1 MSTARRTDEKT
12 DTASVAAFLRA
23 NPGWLAAHPEMYRVL
38 APPAR
43 VHGERLAD
51 HMAAMLRS
59 ERAHADGMVAAGRA
73 AAGLNARVQDAVL
86 ALIRAPDPIECVTH
100 EFSHFLAVDSASL
113 CTEEIF
119 AGTRH
124 LPPGT
129 IARLLGTREMVF
141 RERPT
146 DAALLHG
153 EAADLARHDALV
165 RVPSAGPPVLLA
177 LASRQANVL
186 ETAQGCGALAFL
198 GRALA
203 AALAR

>member
-1 MSTARRTDEKT
+1 MSTARRTEEKT

-23 NPGWLAAHPEMYRVL
+23 NPGWLAAHPEIYRVL
-38 APPAR
+38 APPVR

-86 ALIRAPDPIECVTH
+86 ALICAADPIECVTH
-100 EFSHFLAVDSASL
+100 EFSHFLAVDSAAL
-113 CTEEIF
+113 CAEENF
-119 AGTRH
+119 SGARR
-124 LPPGT
+124 LPPGV
-129 IARLLGTREMVF
+129 IARLLGTRDVVF
-141 RERPT
+141 RERPD
-146 DAALLHG
+146 DASLLHG
-153 EAADLARHDALV
+153 EAADLAQHDALV
-165 RVPSAGPPVLLA
+165 RVPGAASPMLLA
-177 LASRQANVL
+177 LASRHGNVL
-186 ETAQGCGALAFL
+186 TTAQGCGALAFL

>member
-1 MSTARRTDEKT
+1 MNNARRTDEKT
-12 DTASVAAFLRA
+12 NTASVAAFLRA
-23 NPGWLAAHPEMYRVL
+23 NPGWLAAHPEIYRVL

-113 CTEEIF
+113 CTEIF
-119 AGTRH
+119 SPGARH

-129 IARLLGTREMVF
+129 IARLLGTRDVIF
-141 RERPT
+141 RDHPT
-146 DAALLHG
+146 DATLLHG
-153 EAADLARHDALV
+153 EAAELARHDALV
-165 RVPSAGPPVLLA
+165 RVPGAGPPMLLA

-186 ETAQGCGALAFL
+186 ETAQGSGALAFL

-203 AALAR
+203 ASLPK

>member
-1 MSTARRTDEKT
+1 MSDARRSGTET

-23 NPGWLAAHPEMYRVL
+23 NPGWLAANPDIYRVL

-86 ALIRAPDPIECVTH
+86 ALIRATDIVECVTQELPH
-100 EFSHFLAVDSASL
+100 LLAVDAAAL
-113 CTEEIF
+113 CAEENVPG
-119 AGTRH
+119 ARS

-129 IARLLGTREMVF
+129 IARLLGARDVIF

-146 DAALLHG
+146 EALLLHG
-153 EAADLARHDALV
+153 EAAELAQHDALV
-165 RVPSAGPPVLLA
+165 RVPGAGPAMLLA
-177 LASRQANVL
+177 LASRQGNVL
-186 ETAQGCGALAFL
+186 ETGQGCGALAFL

-203 AALAR
+203 ASLAR